1 MGIHSLEKMFA
12 QSPWLLHST
21 PRGLLYIQVL
31 IDATSY
37 QLVKTQLSI
46 LDGILLIIERH
57 QQQRLKNLTYPNAK
71 TEEVIMNE
79 QLNER
84 CHVIIHSHAAAA
96 AAGNLIPVPGLGIAA
111 DITAMTSMC
120 MSLASVMG
128 RNISEEVAKGLA
140 IAALKSTILKQPIRV
155 LTKEISKFVPFVGQ
169 LVAPAISVAILES
182 AGWSMVNNL
191 ESAALPTH

>member
-1 MGIHSLEKMFA
+1 
-12 QSPWLLHST
+12 
-21 PRGLLYIQVL
+21 
-31 IDATSY
+31 
-37 QLVKTQLSI
+37 
-46 LDGILLIIERH
+46 
-57 QQQRLKNLTYPNAK
+57 
-71 TEEVIMNE
+71 MNQ

-140 IAALKSTILKQPIRV
+140 IAALKNTILKQPIRV
-155 LTKEISKFVPFVGQ
+155 LSKEISKFVPFVGQ
-169 LVAPAISVAILES
+169 LIAPAISVAILES

-191 ESAALPTH
+191 DLALP

>member
-1 MGIHSLEKMFA
+1 MFDQSLR
-12 QSPWLLHST
+12 LLHST

-46 LDGILLIIERH
+46 LDDILLTLERH
-57 QQQRLKNLTYPNAK
+57 QQQRLKNHTYPNGK
-71 TEEVIMNE
+71 TGEVIMNE

-84 CHVIIHSHAAAA
+84 FHVIIHSHAA

-120 MSLASVMG
+120 TFSIFLFLSYIVQLGVMIKFKNEILG
-128 RNISEEVAKGLA
+128 NAWWRKTW
-140 IAALKSTILKQPIRV
+140 AAAFLD
-155 LTKEISKFVPFVGQ
+155 
-169 LVAPAISVAILES
+169 
-182 AGWSMVNNL
+182 
-191 ESAALPTH
+191 